1 MNKTLLVI
9 LGIVGCITFLGL
21 IGVYYA
27 FVLSTLWAWFVVPLG
42 VAKIG
47 MAHAYGLSLIPTTI
61 LGTRGLYAP
70 EDKRKES
77 AIAALLFPVAALL
90 FGWIALCFM

>member
-1 MNKTLLVI
+1 MNKLGLAI
-9 LGIVGCITFLGL
+9 LGVLGFVVL

-47 MAHAYGLSLIPTTI
+47 MAHAYGLSLIPSVV
-61 LGTRGLYAP
+61 LGVRGLYPP
-70 EDKRKES
+70 EEKKQEAMIS
-77 AIAALLFPVAALL
+77 TVFYPAISLL
-90 FGWIALCFM
+90 FGWIALSFI